1 MDPLS
6 LLCRLAAAVP
16 PPRLHTVK
24 YAGVLASARAWRSR
38 PVPGPTGSSA
48 NDPGPRRPAYRPWA
62 ELLKRA
68 FEVDVLACPRCHG
81 RMRLLALV
89 QERENITRLAALGEA
104 TEVPR
109 RSPGRGP
116 PFWKSRI
123 LRRVC
128 GEDDAQPLWGDLPA

>member
-1 MDPLS
+1 M
-6 LLCRLAAAVP
+6 
-16 PPRLHTVK
+16 
-24 YAGVLASARAWRSR
+24 
-38 PVPGPTGSSA
+38 
-48 NDPGPRRPAYRPWA
+48 
-62 ELLKRA
+62 
-68 FEVDVLACPRCHG
+68 LACPRCHG

-89 QERENITRLAALGEA
+89 QERENITRFLAALGEA

-116 PFWKSRI
+116 PFWKSRV